1 MNKQLLQRA
10 KAKEMRTLRDWRR
23 VLNLVEGR
31 RVVWQL
37 LLACGHRQE
46 AFVPGDPEATA
57 YHWGKRALGNDMEE
71 VIRRADPQ
79 AYEQMRQEYEAEL
92 KQNQKELE
100 NVEDEDE

>member
-1 MNKQLLQRA
+1 MYKQLLQRA

-37 LLACGHRQE
+37 LRACGHRQE

-57 YHWGKRALGNDMEE
+57 YHCGKRAIGNEIEE

-79 AYEQMRQEYEAEL
+79 AYEQMRQEYEAEI

>member
-10 KAKEMRTLRDWRR
+10 KVKEMRTLRDWRR

-57 YHWGKRALGNDMEE
+57 YHCGKRALGNEMEE

-100 NVEDEDE
+100 YVEDEDE

>member
-10 KAKEMRTLRDWRR
+10 NAKEMRTLRDWRR

-31 RVVWQL
+31 RVVWQI

-57 YHWGKRALGNDMEE
+57 YHCGKRALGNEIEE
-71 VIRRADPQ
+71 VIR

-92 KQNQKELE
+92 KQNQKELK

>member
-1 MNKQLLQRA
+1 MNKQLLQRV

-23 VLNLVEGR
+23 VLNLAEGR

-37 LLACGHRQE
+37 LRACGHRQE

-57 YHWGKRALGNDMEE
+57 YHCGKRAIGNEIEE

>member
-1 MNKQLLQRA
+1 
-10 KAKEMRTLRDWRR
+10 
-23 VLNLVEGR
+23 
-31 RVVWQL
+31 
-37 LLACGHRQE
+37 
-46 AFVPGDPEATA
+46 
-57 YHWGKRALGNDMEE
+57 MEE